1 MMLKKK
7 KKVKHGVAVQ
17 VLGWVTIQEFVQLL
31 YSGEIIYGTIIS

>member
-17 VLGWVTIQEFVQLL
+17 VLGWVTIQEFAQFL
-31 YSGEIIYGTIIS
+31 YYGEIVYDTIIS